1 MYNPELCV
9 TRPNTTDLMIPLVS
23 PPKSLITYLALV
35 ASCALCLPDRAEA
48 AEIEFWR
55 FQTSVHTAH
64 FDSEPDH
71 SNHQKLINLE
81 TWLDNGWHF
90 GLAFFDNSYKQSSQY
105 IYAGKSWRI
114 ADSEMFYW
122 RLTGGLVH
130 GYKEPYEDKIPLNGL
145 GVAPVLIP
153 SAGLKYK
160 RVFAE
165 VQLLGLSAT
174 MVTVGVT
181 FGH

>member
-1 MYNPELCV
+1 
-9 TRPNTTDLMIPLVS
+9 
-23 PPKSLITYLALV
+23 
-35 ASCALCLPDRAEA
+35 
-48 AEIEFWR
+48 
-55 FQTSVHTAH
+55 
-64 FDSEPDH
+64 
-71 SNHQKLINLE
+71 
-81 TWLDNGWHF
+81 
-90 GLAFFDNSYKQSSQY
+90 
-105 IYAGKSWRI
+105 
-114 ADSEMFYW
+114 MFYW

-165 VQLLGLSAT
+165 VQLFGLSAT